1 MIIIHRFNIT
11 HFTLSPC
18 TFLVFPV
25 FPPNCRVL
33 TGHIE
38 SFTVLHQGLVPKMPQ
53 LYAALI
59 RAAVWDCIFV
69 GVFVAQLVDLANV
82 PFLKGIDSGHYL
94 PCVPWFP

>member
-1 MIIIHRFNIT
+1 
-11 HFTLSPC
+11 
-18 TFLVFPV
+18 
-25 FPPNCRVL
+25 
-33 TGHIE
+33 
-38 SFTVLHQGLVPKMPQ
+38 MPQ

-94 PCVPWFP
+94 PCVPWFR